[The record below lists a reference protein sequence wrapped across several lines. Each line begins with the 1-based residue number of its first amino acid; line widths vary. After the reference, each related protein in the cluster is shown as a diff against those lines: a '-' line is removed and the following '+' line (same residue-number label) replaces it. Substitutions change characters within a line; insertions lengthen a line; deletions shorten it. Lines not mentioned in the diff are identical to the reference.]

1 MTRTKFWAGFLDWL
15 GVANFVGPDELQA
28 KMGAAFNEKMNQYS
42 QTGEAQQ
49 NWNEDFADVPE
60 DTMAPKTP
68 DTNMD
73 SQQGETDW
81 TKSII
86 NNLVFGPLTGSATL

>member
-1 MTRTKFWAGFLDWL
+1 
-15 GVANFVGPDELQA
+15 
-28 KMGAAFNEKMNQYS
+28 MGEAFNEKMNQYS

-49 NWNEDFADVPE
+49 NWNEDFAYVPE
-60 DTMAPKTP
+60 DTMAPETP
-68 DTNMD
+68 DTNMG